1 MVDVLIQLKKNCGHP
16 YLEIRS
22 ITISFFV
29 WTIVITYLKF
39 MFVGDF
45 KRVVSHMNLSD
56 VEKDRRKVLWLLRS
70 PRVMWIL
77 LQNKITFIKKDIPF
91 CIPTISYCLLLK
103 KSILKMNVTSN
114 WTVKN
119 NTSLQKITS
128 ITEST
133 QPAYLLLEFK

>member
-1 MVDVLIQLKKNCGHP
+1 
-16 YLEIRS
+16 
-22 ITISFFV
+22 
-29 WTIVITYLKF
+29 

-45 KRVVSHMNLSD
+45 KRVVTYMNLSD
-56 VEKDRRKVLWLLRS
+56 MEKDRRKVLWLLRS
-70 PRVMWIL
+70 PTFLSIL
-77 LQNKITFIKKDIPF
+77 LQNTMTFMKKDIPF
-91 CIPTISYCLLLK
+91 CVPTISYCLLLK
-103 KSILKMNVTSN
+103 KSISKMNVTCN